1 MGMTKYKY
9 RLVTRIT
16 LEAAS
21 PLAVGSGDI
30 DIITDAPVA
39 RDINGLP
46 YIPGSSLTGVLRHA
60 LGDKQY
66 ASDLFGFQKGNAG
79 KGSRLI
85 VSDALMVSEGGKVVD
100 GLIDK
105 SASNYL
111 ALFNALPVRQHVCI
125 NDKGTAKEHGKFDEE
140 VVYAGTRFCFD
151 MEILS
156 ENSSDSQMQDLLQ
169 TITSPTFRL
178 GSGTRNG
185 FGSMKTVRVQ
195 YAAYDLT
202 KQEDLQSYIS
212 KSSCLAEEWNAPEV
226 KDITPQKQNG
236 WIRYT
241 LTLKPAD
248 FFLFSS
254 GFGDEDADMTPVKE
268 PHITWSGATPSMSE
282 QYFLVP
288 GTSVKGAVAHR
299 TAYHWNRLNN
309 RFVDTENAPY
319 ASEKNPAV
327 IALFGTATEEDG
339 ITPQRGNAIFSDVAV
354 VPVDK
359 SKEKTIFHIKI
370 DKFTGGVQDGAL
382 FQEKVS
388 NVQGQPITE
397 EILVDRTAFA
407 DATIREAFEKSL
419 NDICNGML
427 PLGGSTNRGNGTFTG
442 TLTIEE

>member
-1 MGMTKYKY
+1 MTKYKY

-46 YIPGSSLTGVLRHA
+46 YIPGSSLAGVLRHA
-60 LGDKQY
+60 LGDKPY
-66 ASDLFGFQKGNAG
+66 ADDLFGFQKGDTG

-85 VSDALMVSEGGKVVD
+85 VSDALMVSEGSKVVD

-111 ALFNALPVRQHVCI
+111 SLFNVLPVRQHVCI

-202 KQEDLQSYIS
+202 KKEDLQSYIN

-241 LTLKPAD
+241 LRLKPTD

-268 PHITWSGATPSMSE
+268 PHITWSGDTPSMSE

-388 NVQGQPITE
+388 NVQDQPITE
-397 EILVDRTAFA
+397 EILVGRTAFA